1 MVHNIKELEGI
12 HPMLAKTVLDI
23 ANKTDFRVV
32 DGLRTKAE
40 QLKNIAKGTSKTLK
54 SYHLYGL
61 AVDLV
66 PIVGGTL
73 TWDVK
78 GEKNRVNY
86 HKTLE
91 LYKPIADLM
100 IKYGKSN
107 GINIEWGFALWGWDM
122 PHFQITKINGIDARK
137 CKFDT
142 YKVK

>member
-1 MVHNIKELEGI
+1 MIHNTQELDGVHQ
-12 HPMLAKTVLDI
+12 MLAKTVLDI
-23 ANKTDFRVV
+23 ASKANFRVV

-66 PIVGGTL
+66 PVVNGKV

-78 GEKNRVNY
+78 GEKNRVDY

-122 PHFQITKINGIDARK
+122 PHFQITKIDGTDARK